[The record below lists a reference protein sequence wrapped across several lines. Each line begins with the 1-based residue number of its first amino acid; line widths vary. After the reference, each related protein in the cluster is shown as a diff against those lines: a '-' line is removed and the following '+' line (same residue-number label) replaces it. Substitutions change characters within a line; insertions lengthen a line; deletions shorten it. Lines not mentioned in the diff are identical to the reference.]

1 MDMHARPARPVLFHA
16 GGVLALALALAW
28 APGLARTPAPA
39 PAPAPTSVVGVHE
52 QHLDPQYWI
61 QRQADADAVILD
73 REAIASQNLR
83 LQQQDDSVHDLA
95 SLPDRFSAAQVR
107 AWVGD
112 LSARPTRTL
121 YDESGREVPGKELDA
136 LVANLGLEAVPAQVP
151 APHGLVVR
159 RADLRTFP
167 TRLRVFNAPG
177 NTDIDR
183 FQESALFP
191 GMPVVVIHRS
201 GDGQWLFVISAKYA
215 AWVEQSAVAEGPAE
229 QVQAYLQ
236 RSPRLIVTGATAR
249 TVHSPQRPEVSDL
262 QLEMGIDLPLL
273 AQWPADELVNG
284 QHPYTSYVVQLP
296 VRKDDGRLELVPA
309 LVPRSADVATRYLDL
324 TPANLLRQSFKF
336 LGERYGWGHSY
347 DTRDCSGF
355 VSEVYRSFG
364 VQLPRN
370 TSAQAVSP
378 ALNRIAFDADS
389 DRKARLEVVR
399 SLRVGDLVYI
409 PGHVMMVIGHQ
420 GDDTYVIHDTAG
432 ISYRGEDGQML
443 RARLNSVAVTPLLP
457 LMLND
462 QDSYV
467 DRITSIQRIRP

>member
-1 MDMHARPARPVLFHA
+1 MDMHARPARAVLYRA
-16 GGVLALALALAW
+16 ARLLVLLALASAT
-28 APGLARTPAPA
+28 GLAGTPAEPA
-39 PAPAPTSVVGVHE
+39 RSPTAVPGVHD

-61 QRQADADAVILD
+61 QRQADADRVILD
-73 REAIASQNLR
+73 EQAIAGQNRR
-83 LQQQDDSVHDLA
+83 LLEQDASVHDLSA
-95 SLPDRFSAAQVR
+95 LPSQFSATEVR
-107 AWVGD
+107 DWVGK
-112 LSARPTRTL
+112 LSARPSRGL
-121 YDESGREVPGKELDA
+121 YDEAGQAVAGKELDT

-151 APHGLVVR
+151 ARHGLVVR

-167 TRLRVFNAPG
+167 TRLRVFNEPG

-201 GDGQWLFVISAKYA
+201 GDGQWLFVISAQYA
-215 AWVEQSAVAEGPAE
+215 AWVEQSAVAQAPAE
-229 QVQAYLQ
+229 QVRAYMQ

-249 TVHSPQRPEVSDL
+249 TVHNPQRREVSDL

-273 AQWPADELVNG
+273 AQWPPDELVNG

-296 VRKDDGRLELVPA
+296 VRRDDGSLALVPA

-347 DTRDCSGF
+347 GTRDCSGF

-364 VQLPRN
+364 VLLPRN

-378 ALNRIAFDADS
+378 ALNRIAFDADT
-389 DRKARLEVVR
+389 DRATRLEVLR
-399 SLRVGDLVYI
+399 SLQVGDLVYI
-409 PGHVMMVIGHQ
+409 PGHVMMVIGHEGQ
-420 GDDTYVIHDTAG
+420 ETYLIHDTAG
-432 ISYRGEDGQML
+432 ISYRGEEGQMV

-457 LMLND
+457 LMLNEE
-462 QDSYV
+462 DSYV
-467 DRITSIQRIRP
+467 DRITNIQRIRP

>member
-1 MDMHARPARPVLFHA
+1 MDMHARPARAVLYRAA
-16 GGVLALALALAW
+16 GLLVLLALASAT
-28 APGLARTPAPA
+28 GLAGTPAVPA
-39 PAPAPTSVVGVHE
+39 PSPTAVPGVHD

-61 QRQADADAVILD
+61 QRQADADRVILD
-73 REAIASQNLR
+73 EQAIAGQNRR
-83 LQQQDDSVHDLA
+83 LLEQDASVHDLSA
-95 SLPDRFSAAQVR
+95 LPSQFSATEVR
-107 AWVGD
+107 DWVGK
-112 LSARPTRTL
+112 LSARPSRGL
-121 YDESGREVPGKELDA
+121 YDEAGQAVPGKELDA
-136 LVANLGLEAVPAQVP
+136 LMANLGLEAVPAQVP
-151 APHGLVVR
+151 ARHGLVVR

-191 GMPVVVIHRS
+191 GTPVVAIHRS
-201 GDGQWLFVISAKYA
+201 GDGQWLFVISAQYA
-215 AWVEQSAVAEGPAE
+215 AWVEQTAVAQAPAE
-229 QVQAYLQ
+229 QVQAYVQ

-249 TVHSPQRPEVSDL
+249 TVHNPQRREVSDL

-296 VRKDDGRLELVPA
+296 VRRDDGSLELVPA

-347 DTRDCSGF
+347 GTRDCSGF

-378 ALNRIAFDADS
+378 ALNRIAFDADT
-389 DRKARLEVVR
+389 DRATRLEVLR
-399 SLRVGDLVYI
+399 SLQVGDLVYI
-409 PGHVMMVIGHQ
+409 PGHVMMVIGHE

-432 ISYRGEDGQML
+432 ISYRGKDGQMV

-467 DRITSIQRIRP
+467 DRITNIQRIRP